1 MWGRRF
7 RLPLFFPN
15 LKMAST
21 PKHDYYKTLGVARGA
36 AEEDIRKAYRKLAR
50 KYHPDLNPGD
60 KSAEDRFKNVSEAY
74 DVLSDAK
81 KRSMYD
87 QVGFYSE
94 AGYAA
99 GAANPGADSGAPRG
113 GPNMDFGGF
122 DFSDIMRERAEA
134 ERGRRG
140 GGGGGAFKDI
150 FSQFFNRDS
159 GDDQSDAAPEK
170 GADLEYGL
178 NISFWQAIRGTQTKI
193 EITRYEQCAVCHGT
207 GGSEAG
213 SASCPQCGGTGNVSQ
228 MAGNMKFNLTCPR
241 CNGKGR
247 IKNACPPCH
256 GDGRISHKEFV
267 EVRIPA
273 GAQHGSRLRVPGK
286 GNAGTMGAPPGDL
299 YITTNVEPHPVFRR
313 EGDNIHMEVPITIWE
328 AGLGTKIEV
337 PTIDG
342 KTLLKIP
349 PGTQNNQKF
358 RLRDRGVTNTRK
370 NTKGD
375 QIVQVVLRAPEV
387 RDERTRELLKQLSEL
402 HHEDPRAGLWAEEKP
417 AAE

>member
-1 MWGRRF
+1 
-7 RLPLFFPN
+7 
-15 LKMAST
+15 MASQ
-21 PKHDYYKTLGVARGA
+21 PKHDYYKTLGVERA
-36 AEEDIRKAYRKLAR
+36 AEEDDIRKAYRKLAR

-60 KSAEDRFKNVSEAY
+60 KSAEDRFKNVQEAY
-74 DVLSDAK
+74 DVLSDSK

-87 QVGFYSE
+87 QVGFYSD
-94 AGYAA
+94 AGFAA
-99 GAANPGADSGAPRG
+99 GGGGAPGGGAPRG
-113 GPNMDFGGF
+113 GPNMDFSGF
-122 DFSDIMRERAEA
+122 DFSDLMRDAQAEA
-134 ERGRRG
+134 QRGKRTGDG
-140 GGGGGAFKDI
+140 GSGGGAFKDI
-150 FSQFFNRDS
+150 FSQFFR
-159 GDDQSDAAPEK
+159 GDPNSNQPDAVPEK

-193 EITRYEQCAVCHGT
+193 EITRYEQCAVCYGT
-207 GGSEAG
+207 GGNEAG
-213 SASCPQCGGTGNVSQ
+213 SVACPQCSGTGNVSQ

-247 IKNACPPCH
+247 IKNACPSCH
-256 GDGRISHKEFV
+256 GDGRISHKELV

-273 GAQHGSRLRVPGK
+273 GAQNGSRLRVPGK
-286 GNAGTMGAPPGDL
+286 GNAGTMGAAPGDL

-358 RLRDRGVTNTRK
+358 RLRDRGVPNSRK

-375 QIVQVVLRAPEV
+375 QIVQVILKAPEV
-387 RDERTRELLKQLSEL
+387 RDEKTKEILRELAEL
-402 HHEDPRAGLWAEEKP
+402 HPEDPRAGLWTPEE
-417 AAE
+417 